1 MMTKSKIAFA
11 AALMLSTASAALA
24 GHMVPGSR
32 AGVNPVYHPRSVP
45 NYADAKSGYAFAPSA
60 THNGAFAAASPGSGC
75 SNVYNYDR
83 ALDGYS
89 YDLVCNGIDLS
100 PH

>member
-1 MMTKSKIAFA
+1 MLTKTKIVLA

-24 GHMVPGSR
+24 GHAVPASR
-32 AGVNPVYHPRSVP
+32 AVP
-45 NYADAKSGYAFAPSA
+45 DHAGAKGAYAFAPSA
-60 THNGAFAAASPGSGC
+60 TQTGAVAASRPGSGC
-75 SNVYNYDR
+75 DNVFKYDR

-89 YDLVCNGIDLS
+89 YDLVCNGVDLS